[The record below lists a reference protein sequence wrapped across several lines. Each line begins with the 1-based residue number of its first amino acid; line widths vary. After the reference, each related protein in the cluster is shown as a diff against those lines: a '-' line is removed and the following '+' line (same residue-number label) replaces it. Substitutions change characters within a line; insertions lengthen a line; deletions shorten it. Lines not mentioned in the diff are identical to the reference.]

1 MFYLDSKTLSAQS
14 RQSLLNTLISLS
26 DHLAWSVRVMS
37 PQDISAGML
46 KKVPYN
52 LNAQSHDATFLLL
65 NHVISQGVR
74 LHHVCLYFFS
84 FLFIIFNINITIIIL
99 KKVYVDTVGPAKS
112 YQAKLESMY
121 PNISF
126 TVASKADSQFPIVS
140 AASIAAKVTRDAVI
154 DNWSF
159 IEPINHANA
168 NLNSN
173 KKLKSDKNID
183 DDGIENDPPK
193 NLKLGSGYPSGEL
206 YLYLLPLYSNYLHF

>member
-1 MFYLDSKTLSAQS
+1 MFFLDSKTLSAQS

-84 FLFIIFNINITIIIL
+84 FLFIIFNINIIIIIL
-99 KKVYVDTVGPAKS
+99 KR
-112 YQAKLESMY
+112 
-121 PNISF
+121 F
-126 TVASKADSQFPIVS
+126 TLIQSVLL
-140 AASIAAKVTRDAVI
+140 
-154 DNWSF
+154 
-159 IEPINHANA
+159 NHTKR
-168 NLNSN
+168 NLNQCT
-173 KKLKSDKNID
+173 LT
-183 DDGIENDPPK
+183 
-193 NLKLGSGYPSGEL
+193 
-206 YLYLLPLYSNYLHF
+206 